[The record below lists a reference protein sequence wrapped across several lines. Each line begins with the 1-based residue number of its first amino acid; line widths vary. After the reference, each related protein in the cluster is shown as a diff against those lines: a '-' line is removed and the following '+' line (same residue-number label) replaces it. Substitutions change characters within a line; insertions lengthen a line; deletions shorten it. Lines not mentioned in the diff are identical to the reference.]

1 MLGAY
6 PLFLEELQGCGL
18 HHSDAIDQIS
28 PVIGR
33 QFKFVHSAIHREVI
47 QPSRPSKAGAPLG
60 GEENEK
66 LIGGPVLRPDNR
78 VVFLAKILGFKA
90 SGTDV
95 RNAVL
100 RGVGRPSGLFQFPE
114 RPSAITS
121 RYRLLIA
128 CGAPGYSS
136 HTSCTDWRENSMS
149 RFQPSMICMR

>member
-66 LIGGPVLRPDNR
+66 LIGGPVLRPDDG
-78 VVFLAKILGFKA
+78 VVFLAEILGLKT
-90 SGTDV
+90 SGAEV
-95 RNAVL
+95 RFAVL
-100 RGVGRPSGLFQFPE
+100 RGIGRPSSRFQFPV
-114 RPSAITS
+114 RPSAMTS
-121 RYRLLIA
+121 RYMLLIA
-128 CGAPGYSS
+128 TGAPGYSS
-136 HTSCTDWRENSMS
+136 Q
-149 RFQPSMICMR
+149 RF